1 MNLRL
6 KILLSLIGVLVLYVF
21 SDAAIQQFVVFP
33 RFLELEQREAAR
45 NLQRCHQAIQRDLE
59 HLDYFVHDWSARD
72 DLHAYVTDRNDAFP
86 AEHFKESTYT
96 DSNLNLLAV
105 LDIDDKVVY
114 QGIRDSQSKAPL
126 ILPRFPQDRWE
137 VTHPLLQHD
146 KSFQPLAEQSM
157 RGLMMTE
164 RGPMAVVSRP
174 ILRSGNLPPANGT
187 LVMGRFLDQ
196 RAIDAISEQTAASFS
211 MTPVSQ
217 ITKTQQAGFPE
228 SLRNFL
234 VHGGKQRP
242 LAFHAIDDD
251 RLKVQSG
258 LTDISGQPILL
269 TAATIDRNVSQQ
281 GQAAM
286 RYAIG
291 SLLLSAFV
299 VLTILLLLLQRIV
312 ITPLIQLSDH
322 ASAIGETGDLSV
334 RANLQ
339 RSDEFGNLAR
349 HFDAMVDNLSDSQN
363 RLIELSRKAGMSDM
377 AAGVLHNVGNV
388 ITNANVLS
396 SAMASQLG
404 ESKLVGMKK
413 SADMLRA
420 HANELDRFLS
430 SDPRGKQ
437 LPLYIC
443 QVTDH
448 LEREQDDMRHHLQA
462 LDTNL
467 QHVSQILEAQQQLA
481 TGAAVLQSVNVEQLL
496 DDAIGMQQASLDRYG
511 ISVRRIGQVL
521 PTIRIDRGK
530 VIQVL
535 VNLLGNAKDAV
546 REQSPHRRE
555 IQVVVSVPQEGSVT
569 IDVRDRGCGIE
580 AANLEKIF
588 AGGFTTKSDGH
599 GQGLHF
605 CALAVTEMK
614 GALSVKSEG
623 PDRGATFSLTLP
635 YNPISEAVQQ

>member
-6 KILLSLIGVLVLYVF
+6 KILLSLIAVLVLYVI

-33 RFLELEQREAAR
+33 RFLELEQAEAAR
-45 NLQRCHQAIQRDLE
+45 NLQRCHQAIERDLE

-72 DLHAYVTDRNDAFP
+72 DLHAYVSGRNESFP
-86 AEHFKESTYT
+86 AEHFKESTFT
-96 DSNLNLLAV
+96 DADLNLLAV
-105 LDIDDKVVY
+105 LDVDDKVVY
-114 QGIRDSQSKAPL
+114 QGIRDSQSKAP
-126 ILPRFPQDRWE
+126 ITLPRFPQDRWE

-146 KSFQPLAEQSM
+146 KSFQPLAEQTV

-174 ILRSGNLPPANGT
+174 ILRSSNLPPANGT

-196 RAIDAISEQTAASFS
+196 RAIDAISEQTAVSFS

-217 ITKTQQAGFPE
+217 VTPTQQAGFPD

-234 VHGGKQRP
+234 VHGGRQRP
-242 LAFHAIDDD
+242 LAYHAIDDR

-258 LTDISGQPILL
+258 LTDISGHPIVL
-269 TAATIDRNVSQQ
+269 TAATIDRNVSRQ
-281 GQAAM
+281 GRAAM

-322 ASAIGETGDLSV
+322 ASSIGETGDLSV

-339 RSDEFGNLAR
+339 RRDEFGNLAR
-349 HFDAMVDNLSDSQN
+349 HFDAMVNNLSESQN

-388 ITNANVLS
+388 ITNVNVLS
-396 SAMASQLG
+396 SAMAHQLG
-404 ESKLVGMKK
+404 ESKLTGMKK

-420 HANELDRFLS
+420 HATELDRFLTA
-430 SDPRGKQ
+430 DPRGKQ

-448 LEREQDDMRHHLQA
+448 LEREQDDLRHQLKA

-467 QHVSQILEAQQQLA
+467 QHVSQILEAQQKLA
-481 TGAAVLQSVNVEQLL
+481 TGAAVLQSVKVDQLL
-496 DDAIGMQQASLDRYG
+496 DDAIGMQQASLDRCG
-511 ISVRRIGQVL
+511 VRLRRIGQAS

-546 REQSPHRRE
+546 RDQPANRRE
-555 IQVVVSVPQEGSVT
+555 IQVVVSLPQQDSVT
-569 IDVRDRGCGIE
+569 IEVRDSGCGI
-580 AANLEKIF
+580 AAEHLEKIF

-614 GALSVKSEG
+614 GSLSVKSEG
-623 PDRGATFSLTLP
+623 PGQGATFSLTLP
-635 YNPISEAVQQ
+635 YQLNTEAVQS